1 MALVGG
7 LPRHFALGPAGAIEF
22 GEIRVALDVGLDLG
36 EVDAVG
42 DRKRLP
48 EEGGPSDDANLV
60 RVAGPLLDDE
70 GTMIGSLFIME
81 AESRNEVQA
90 FADNDPYTAA
100 GVFESVEIKGF
111 TVARGAVG

>member
-1 MALVGG
+1 M
-7 LPRHFALGPAGAIEF
+7 PHFVLICRDKANAIDTRLATRAVHGAY
-22 GEIRVALDVGLDLG
+22 VA
-36 EVDAVG
+36 E
-42 DRKRLP
+42 RM
-48 EEGGPSDDANLV
+48 NMV

-81 AESRNEVQA
+81 CESADEVQA
-90 FADNDPYTAA
+90 FADNDPYAAA

>member
-1 MALVGG
+1 MA
-7 LPRHFALGPAGAIEF
+7 HFVLICRDKANAIDTRLATRPAHGAY
-22 GEIRVALDVGLDLG
+22 VA
-36 EVDAVG
+36 E
-42 DRKRLP
+42 RMHI
-48 EEGGPSDDANLV
+48 V

-81 AESRNEVQA
+81 CDSKDEVQA

>member
-1 MALVGG
+1 M
-7 LPRHFALGPAGAIEF
+7 PHFVLICRDKAN
-22 GEIRVALDVGLDLG
+22 ALDTRM
-36 EVDAVG
+36 AT
-42 DRKRLP
+42 R
-48 EEGGPSDDANLV
+48 PSHGAYVAERMNMV
-60 RVAGPLLDDE
+60 RVAGPLLDDK

-81 AESRNEVQA
+81 CESRDEVQA

>member
-1 MALVGG
+1 M
-7 LPRHFALGPAGAIEF
+7 PHFVLICRDKANAIDTRLATRPAHGAY
-22 GEIRVALDVGLDLG
+22 VA
-36 EVDAVG
+36 E
-42 DRKRLP
+42 RM
-48 EEGGPSDDANLV
+48 NIV
-60 RVAGPLLDDE
+60 RVAGPLLDEE

-81 AESRNEVQA
+81 AESRDDIQA